1 MDFVVDL
8 STVKNKDDLHNLLAR
23 TFDFPEYYGKNLDA
37 LFDLITEPHEF
48 WNVTFE
54 NCSEVLSVLDE
65 DYFEA
70 LKQTFADAEY
80 ESSNIKT
87 EWK

>member
-1 MDFVVDL
+1 MVDL
-8 STVKNKDDLHNLLAR
+8 STVKNKEDLHNLLAR

-37 LFDLITEPHEF
+37 LFDLITEPHKF